1 MANTAVRISSIQT
14 ENFPRGNRPLNV
26 RFGTNFAVVRG
37 PNASGKTTLIKAVA
51 FVALDK
57 DLPITDLVNS
67 TVAVTF
73 HKGGEA
79 TTFKRRKENRANQFF
94 INARAV
100 NRATYQRRMQG
111 FVKAKHLKV
120 ALDYHHGKRL
130 DMSNPS
136 DLLQVVKEC
145 VGETENQRDLGRF
158 VSRLSTAANRHYN
171 NATGAL
177 GRAVR
182 QMNIRYNR
190 GQLAMTGPNGVPSIS
205 LSRTEKEMMS
215 LFVRMALSEEM
226 ESPLLMLDNFGA
238 VLDETVEKQV
248 RRACHLKTSGG
259 QFQIILIGSMVAA
272 PEIVNL

>member
-1 MANTAVRISSIQT
+1 MANTVRISSIQT

-37 PNASGKTTLIKAVA
+37 ENASGKTTLIKAVA

-57 DLPITDLVNS
+57 DLPKKDFENS
-67 TVAVTF
+67 TAAVSF
-73 HKGGEA
+73 RKNGVE
-79 TTFKRRKENRANQFF
+79 TTFKRTTRRGVSRFS
-94 INARAV
+94 INDGRV
-100 NRATYQRRMQG
+100 QKRTYQTRLSD
-111 FVKAKHLKV
+111 FIKAQHLKFC
-120 ALDYHHGKRL
+120 LDYSQSKRL

-136 DLLQVVKEC
+136 DLLKVVKEC
-145 VGETENQRDLGRF
+145 IGENENQRDLGRF

-205 LSRTEKEMMS
+205 LSRTEKELMS

-226 ESPLLMLDNFGA
+226 ESSLLMLDNFGA
-238 VLDETVEKQV
+238 VLDDTVEKQV

-259 QFQIILIGSMVAA
+259 QFQIILIGSMVTA